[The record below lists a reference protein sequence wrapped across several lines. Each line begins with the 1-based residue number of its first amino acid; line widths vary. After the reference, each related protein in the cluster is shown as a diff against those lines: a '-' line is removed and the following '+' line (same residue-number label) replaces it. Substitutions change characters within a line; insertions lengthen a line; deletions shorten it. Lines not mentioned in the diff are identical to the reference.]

1 MLLLTGAPDPQNNI
15 EMAPMGSNPASILDE
30 CRAIDREIDAV
41 DANLDQLQRL
51 QTQTLG
57 DVSAN
62 SQAARELDRLSA
74 DTMALYRGLTPRVR
88 ALKSDPA
95 ASNARNEAQVT
106 RVDRRLKEAMH
117 NYQTAESNFQRG
129 MQEQIARQY
138 RIVRPDAD
146 EAEVRGA
153 VEDTR
158 GEVFQR
164 ALMQSGRQG
173 QANAALSA
181 VQDRHDQIRKI
192 ERQMVEL
199 AQLFQDV
206 NAVVV
211 QQEADVARI
220 EDSGQQAVDNLE
232 QGGKHVDVAV
242 EKARA
247 AKKKKWICLGIV
259 GEFTHTH
266 LLGMRAR
273 GGRPSSDSLFSSH
286 HRHRHRGRACCSGR

>member
-1 MLLLTGAPDPQNNI
+1 MPSLTEAADPQSNI
-15 EMAPMGSNPASILDE
+15 EMAPMGSNPASLLDE
-30 CRAIDREIDAV
+30 CRAIDREIDVV

-51 QTQTLG
+51 QAQTLG

-62 SQAARELDRLSA
+62 SQAARELDQLSA
-74 DTMALYRGLTPRVR
+74 DTMALYRQLTPRVR
-88 ALKSDPA
+88 ALNSDPA
-95 ASNARNEAQVT
+95 ASNTRNAAQVT
-106 RVDRRLKEAMH
+106 RVDRRLKDAMRR
-117 NYQTAESNFQRG
+117 YQTFESTFRHG
-129 MQEQIARQY
+129 MQDQIARQY

-146 EAEVRGA
+146 DAEVQGA

-192 ERQMVEL
+192 ERQMAEL
-199 AQLFQDV
+199 AQMFQDM

-211 QQEADVARI
+211 QQEADVMRI

-232 QGGKHVDVAV
+232 QGGKQVEEAV
-242 EKARA
+242 IKGRA
-247 AKKKKWICLGIV
+247 ARKKKWICLGIV
-259 GEFTHTH
+259 GEFTTTP
-266 LLGMRAR
+266 AR
-273 GGRPSSDSLFSSH
+273 DVNARWPGADSLFSSH
-286 HRHRHRGRACCSGR
+286 HHCCCGGRACCSGR

>member
-1 MLLLTGAPDPQNNI
+1 MPSLTETPDPQNNI
-15 EMAPMGSNPASILDE
+15 EMAPMGSGPASILDE
-30 CRAIDREIDAV
+30 CRAIDREIDTI
-41 DANLDQLQRL
+41 DANLNQLQHL
-51 QTQTLG
+51 QAQTLG

-62 SQAARELDRLSA
+62 SKAARELDGLSA
-74 DTMALYRGLTPRVR
+74 DTMALYRELTPRVR
-88 ALKSDPA
+88 ALKADPA
-95 ASNARNEAQVT
+95 ASNPRNSSQVS
-106 RVDRRLKEAMH
+106 RVDNRLKDAIR
-117 NYQTAESNFQRG
+117 NYQTVESSFRRG
-129 MQEQIARQY
+129 IQEQIARQY

-146 EAEVRGA
+146 EAEVQGA

-192 ERQMVEL
+192 ERQMAEL

-232 QGGKHVDVAV
+232 QGGKQVNLAVD
-242 EKARA
+242 KARA
-247 AKKKKWICLGIV
+247 ARKKKWICLGIV
-259 GEFTHTH
+259 GELHGELF
-266 LLGMRAR
+266 GM
-273 GGRPSSDSLFSSH
+273 
-286 HRHRHRGRACCSGR
+286 